1 MRGHSLLEA
10 LESPW
15 SPCEVMDSHKFRGK
29 DLRVPRSRSFSGN
42 WNSSKISSASYE
54 DRKEE
59 VCQLIL
65 DMHVQSVKW
74 SCASR
79 LDLSNTIHWRVL
91 EFFFTFHEALREKK
105 NWFLDRA
112 ILSRPNEP
120 LIMKFHLD
128 LSGLRIL
135 FFYHNQKLAPG
146 GTEAF
151 EQLSNQRVNLVNWQT
166 DCWKLVTFSCC
177 FNTY

>member
-1 MRGHSLLEA
+1 MRGHSLLEV

-54 DRKEE
+54 NRKEE

-105 NWFLDRA
+105 
-112 ILSRPNEP
+112 
-120 LIMKFHLD
+120 
-128 LSGLRIL
+128 
-135 FFYHNQKLAPG
+135 
-146 GTEAF
+146 
-151 EQLSNQRVNLVNWQT
+151 
-166 DCWKLVTFSCC
+166 KLVFGQSDPFPSKWATNHEVSFGFKWAKNFVFLSQPE
-177 FNTY
+177 THPRGHGSIRTTL